1 MDVGGPASTLSHQA
15 RINFGKLLCNMWRFI
30 RLDYLLP
37 VCVCACV
44 CVRACVRACVRV
56 CVCTICVAVN
66 KRETECQKL
75 QRC

>member
-1 MDVGGPASTLSHQA
+1 MDVGGPASTISHQA

-30 RLDYLLP
+30 RLDYLLGC

-44 CVRACVRACVRV
+44 RACVCVHAYDM
-56 CVCTICVAVN
+56 CSCLN